1 MSDKI
6 TPVDLKS
13 FYRNCYK
20 GSDLQKINSNNPL
33 PHKCTIK
40 GQEFYYYNAD
50 LSGLM
55 WLQGND
61 RRLKYN
67 DFIDV
72 YRKGF
77 SEGLKH
83 LQEQEGIKRRD
94 YNNPEQ
100 RELLRRDL
108 THFVY
113 KREFIPNHKG
123 LQALMSRTIL
133 RWTEDNIYLQGYYNG
148 LLHSIVSLNK
158 DLNLNIGFPETS
170 NDNNVKT
177 PSKAGRR
184 KTEIKPAIAYLKGF
198 TLPENKT
205 KFLAELKELYK
216 GAEPKTFNYII
227 GALEVLNFIKVE
239 SNKAIKEAFE
249 KEIEP
254 KEQSQTN
261 FDNNYR
267 DGFPDEKLLES
278 LKKEIESIRNSK
290 QLF

>member
-1 MSDKI
+1 MSKTSNI

-13 FYRNCYK
+13 FYRNSYN
-20 GSDLQKINSNNPL
+20 GSDLQKVSRNMNL
-33 PHKCTIK
+33 PHKCTIDD
-40 GQEFYYYNAD
+40 QDFYYYNAD

-77 SEGLKH
+77 SDGLKH

-94 YNNPEQ
+94 YNKPEK
-100 RELLRRDL
+100 RELIKQDL
-108 THFVY
+108 NYFLFE
-113 KREFIPNHKG
+113 REFLPNHKG
-123 LQALMSRTIL
+123 LQDLMKRTLL
-133 RWTEDNIYLQGYYNG
+133 RWTEDNIYKQGYYNG
-148 LLHSIVSLNK
+148 LLHSIVTLDN
-158 DLNLNIGFPETS
+158 DLNLNIGVSETS

-205 KFLAELKELYK
+205 KFLAELKKLYK
-216 GAEPKTFNYII
+216 G
-227 GALEVLNFIKVE
+227 
-239 SNKAIKEAFE
+239 
-249 KEIEP
+249 
-254 KEQSQTN
+254 
-261 FDNNYR
+261 
-267 DGFPDEKLLES
+267 
-278 LKKEIESIRNSK
+278 
-290 QLF
+290 